1 MTTIRDV
8 AKAAGVSTATVSA
21 VVNDSA
27 YVSPELRTRV
37 QAAIEELNYAP
48 SMVARNLKRG
58 KSQLIAISVADLSN
72 PFYSHIVCLAEAAA
86 AAWGYSLVVFN
97 SDEKT
102 EAEKR
107 ILSRIRM
114 LSCDGMLLVPVGETA
129 QHLQRDV
136 TGRTIPTVLFG
147 RVVDDRRADTVTIDN
162 ESAGRQAT
170 NYLLDLGH
178 RRIGSIT
185 GPMHLTTGRGR
196 YDGMMQALQAR
207 GVAPAPHH
215 IRPGEFREG
224 TAYAVAREM
233 LEQPDRPTALYI
245 ANGVMALGV
254 MRALADLGLKCPE
267 DVSIASTDTIPGISG
282 LRPRFTRTEHPI
294 ADMINESFRMLVG
307 RINKS
312 APQPPRNV
320 VFQPTLVVGESCA
333 PLVGATGA
341 ASSHASAD

>member
-1 MTTIRDV
+1 M
-8 AKAAGVSTATVSA
+8 
-21 VVNDSA
+21 
-27 YVSPELRTRV
+27 E
-37 QAAIEELNYAP
+37 
-48 SMVARNLKRG
+48 
-58 KSQLIAISVADLSN
+58 
-72 PFYSHIVCLAEAAA
+72 
-86 AAWGYSLVVFN
+86 
-97 SDEKT
+97 
-102 EAEKR
+102 
-107 ILSRIRM
+107 
-114 LSCDGMLLVPVGETA
+114 
-129 QHLQRDV
+129 
-136 TGRTIPTVLFG
+136 GRTIPTVLFG

-185 GPMHLTTGRGR
+185 GPLHLTTGRGR

-207 GVAPAPHH
+207 GVTALHHH

-233 LEQPDRPTALYI
+233 LELPDRPSALYI

-267 DVSIASTDTIPGISG
+267 DISIASTDTIPGISG

-333 PLVGATGA
+333 PL
-341 ASSHASAD
+341 